1 MKKLM
6 LTAIILMAILLAS
19 CNLDSNQGVFQMAHN
34 ATHKTEYDIIDVFGA
49 YNDGTEKLLINRDG
63 DIWSVWVDD
72 TGIKQEQ
79 ILDLTK
85 ETMHP
90 VYVTHDGTLY
100 YAYAVKDGNTVTTDI
115 RFGSVLVSDI
125 DESFSYADES
135 HLIPGGLNEL
145 GVTSFWSTN
154 LNLDE
159 CLIVYGTDKETNYCK
174 ITDKRTASSLSL
186 SGKVN
191 LTTNL
196 EDIDTRAATIF
207 GTDALFVY
215 YEDSDL
221 ENTPDK
227 LAVIRV
233 DGTSPEAVTLG
244 VDEDNIPMGYDGGY
258 FITFDGDLYQ
268 FNTSENGYGR
278 ISGFVSD
285 LRYRINHRLVLSNE
299 GNRAVGFIYRNGVY
313 VRENTA
319 DNVRPRVL
327 SIDNN
332 DNDIISASYI
342 GHRTAQDGDD
352 WYLFATQ
359 NNSFIILEVGPG
371 TLNDEGTRYNYTVS
385 DSMLQSYEP
394 QIHGQLSAYIN

>member
-159 CLIVYGTDKETNYCK
+159 CLIIYKTGDATHYKK
-174 ITDKRTASSLSL
+174 ITGKNTA
-186 SGKVN
+186 
-191 LTTNL
+191 TFTL
-196 EDIDTRAATIF
+196 EASTELAPRYKGALAF
-207 GTDALFVY
+207 GTDALYAY

-221 ENTPDK
+221 ADTPDD
-227 LAVIRV
+227 LIIMDASGTYVV
-233 DGTSPEAVTLG
+233 DNLG
-244 VDEDNIPMGYDGGY
+244 VDEDNIPMGYDDGY
-258 FITFDGDLYQ
+258 FITMDGDLYR
-268 FNTSENGYGR
+268 FDSSSETHSEVIDR
-278 ISGFVSD
+278 GFVSD
-285 LRYRINHRLVLSNE
+285 LRYRIGNRLIVSNE
-299 GNRAVGFIYRNGVY
+299 DDERAVGFIYRNGIY
-313 VRENTA
+313 VRENDQYDETH
-319 DNVRPRVL
+319 PQIL
-327 SIDNN
+327 SINDH
-332 DNDIISASYI
+332 DNDIMCASYI
-342 GHRTAQDGDD
+342 GKRVKPSTEIDQ
-352 WYLFATQ
+352 YLFATQ
-359 NNSFIILEVGPG
+359 DNGFIVLSVGQG
-371 TLNDEGTRYNYTVS
+371 TLNDQHDRYSYSS
-385 DSMLQSYEP
+385 DYEIESYEP
-394 QIHGQLSAYIN
+394 EDHGQLSEYINFQ